1 MSSGP
6 FHMRCLVTITVLLA
20 ATAAPLVSA
29 LEIGPAE
36 FRAAKQLVCVL
47 AQESLGY
54 LGQAEYDEMADTV
67 LEAFDEVERDTIYAK
82 ALGYYDGL
90 MFAIPEYDES
100 QVNQRLELFVSS
112 DKCTSTRGARFTN
125 SPLPDA

>member
-1 MSSGP
+1 
-6 FHMRCLVTITVLLA
+6 MRCLVTIAALLA
-20 ATAAPLVSA
+20 ATATPLVSA

-54 LGQAEYDEMADTV
+54 LGQAEYDEMAETV

-90 MFAIPEYDES
+90 MFAIPEHDDN
-100 QVNQRLELFVSS
+100 QINQRLELFVSS
-112 DKCTSTRGARFTN
+112 DKCNAARGARFTSN
-125 SPLPDA
+125 RLPAA